1 MKNIL
6 RVILFVPILLAFIT
20 FTSLILTNTTAP
32 IFNLILILVSLLGVL
47 YLSKKHNFKYL
58 QILNI
63 ICIVLGV
70 VTTILN

>member
-1 MKNIL
+1 MKEIL
-6 RVILFVPILLAFIT
+6 KTILFVPILLAFVT
-20 FTSLILTNTTAP
+20 FISLILTSTVAP
-32 IFNLILILVSLLGVL
+32 ILSLILILLSLLGVL

-70 VTTILN
+70 ATIILN